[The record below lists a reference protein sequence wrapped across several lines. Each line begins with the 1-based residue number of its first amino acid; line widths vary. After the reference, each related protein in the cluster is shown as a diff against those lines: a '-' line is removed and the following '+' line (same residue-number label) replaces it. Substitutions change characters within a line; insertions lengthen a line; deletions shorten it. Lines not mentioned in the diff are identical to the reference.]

1 MFVLRDVVL
10 QLQFGLKL
18 HFGVTLERLRSLT
31 IRRSIIIL
39 FGLGFRLRTS
49 TRLCST
55 SARPVVEYI
64 DEEVNRYLCD
74 RALKY
79 YFYTRHGGA
88 PQQSAT
94 VKEERP
100 NSSHTNAPNGGAT
113 QRR

>member
-1 MFVLRDVVL
+1 MFVLRHVVL

-64 DEEVNRYLCD
+64 DEEVNRYGEYLCD

-79 YFYTRHGGA
+79 YFYTRHRGA

-100 NSSHTNAPNGGAT
+100 NSSHTNAPNAT
-113 QRR
+113 